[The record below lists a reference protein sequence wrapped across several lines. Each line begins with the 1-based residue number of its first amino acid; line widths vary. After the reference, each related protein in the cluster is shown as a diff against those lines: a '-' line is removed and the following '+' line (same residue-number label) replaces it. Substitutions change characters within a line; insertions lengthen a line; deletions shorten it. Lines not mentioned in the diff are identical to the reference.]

1 MLQYNLLFF
10 LFSSLLAFL
19 LPISLFTFFF
29 NQPFPL
35 TIAIYFLYGLT
46 YYVHSERYVKILTC
60 GMHGCDL
67 IWK

>member
-1 MLQYNLLFF
+1 MGHGARQ
-10 LFSSLLAFL
+10 SPS
-19 LPISLFTFFF
+19 ISLGGEEEDKTKDYFFF

-35 TIAIYFLYGLT
+35 TIAIYFLYGFT